1 VPDEKRKRHGS
12 TRDRPMTVLSAAAAT
27 KTVSGNE
34 LVFAFA
40 LLSLFALLGY
50 RISAI
55 HRVLRG
61 VTPWRFPSFVW
72 AAICF
77 AFGPIGLVVELFA
90 EFTTKPR
97 LPSSLGRLAF
107 RDPATRQATNTR
119 IPGVAMAP
127 TMPATVAPQIGVD
140 VEPIYRGPA
149 LPKDEAGRT
158 ALFGWYADPLGR
170 HELRYFDGRRWAD
183 FVADGG
189 VRSADPLENK

>member
-1 VPDEKRKRHGS
+1 
-12 TRDRPMTVLSAAAAT
+12 MLSAASST
-27 KTVSGNE
+27 KALSGNE
-34 LVFAFA
+34 LVFGFV

-107 RDPATRQATNTR
+107 RDPATRQGTGST
-119 IPGVAMAP
+119 ITGVAMTPVMP
-127 TMPATVAPQIGVD
+127 TPVGPPAGID

-149 LPKDEAGRT
+149 LPKDESGKT
-158 ALFGWYADPLGR
+158 ALFGWYADPLRR

-183 FVADGG
+183 LVADNG
-189 VRSADPLENK
+189 VRSSDPLENK